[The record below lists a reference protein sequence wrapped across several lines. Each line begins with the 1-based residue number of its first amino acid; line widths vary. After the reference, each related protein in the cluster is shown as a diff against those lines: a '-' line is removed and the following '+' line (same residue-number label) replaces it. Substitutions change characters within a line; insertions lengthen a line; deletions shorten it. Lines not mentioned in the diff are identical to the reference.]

1 MIEQAERLFHLL
13 SWADYDAWRAR
24 GEDAAYQ
31 PASWAREGFVHLS
44 FAHQLAS
51 TLRLHFAGAGELALL
66 ELDRA
71 QLTAKLV
78 LEPARGGELFPH
90 LYRGLEPADV
100 LRAWKLAPGAGHRL
114 PPELVSGGRGAPE
127 TKGPAAP

>member
-1 MIEQAERLFHLL
+1 LP
-13 SWADYDAWRAR
+13 WADYDAWRAR
-24 GEDAAYQ
+24 GEHAAHR

-51 TLRLHFAGAGELALL
+51 TLRVHFGRAGELALL

-71 QLTAKLV
+71 RLSAKLV

-90 LYRGLEPADV
+90 LYRELEPADV
-100 LRAWKLAPGAGHRL
+100 LHAFKLEPGEGHRL
-114 PPELVSGGRGAPE
+114 PPGLVPGGQGAPE
-127 TKGPAAP
+127 SKGPAAP